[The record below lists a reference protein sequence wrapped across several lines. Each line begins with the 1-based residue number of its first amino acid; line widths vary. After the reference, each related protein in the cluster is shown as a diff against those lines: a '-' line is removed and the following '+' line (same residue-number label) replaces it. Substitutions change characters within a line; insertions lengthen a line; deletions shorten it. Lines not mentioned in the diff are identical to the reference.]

1 MKDYFI
7 TDMKTFLSL
16 LFSIFLVFHVTEKHS
31 DDYEILEN
39 LLHEF
44 LIGASVNDYET
55 HDRFWADDLIYTS
68 SNGERIGKQDI
79 MSGLTVGYT
88 QTDDHNPVYSAE
100 EIQIRIYGEA
110 AVVAF
115 MLVADVPLEPA
126 GTERMLFYNTGTFL
140 KRDGEWRAVAWQ
152 ATRIPD

>member
-1 MKDYFI
+1 
-7 TDMKTFLSL
+7 
-16 LFSIFLVFHVTEKHS
+16 
-31 DDYEILEN
+31 
-39 LLHEF
+39 
-44 LIGASVNDYET
+44 
-55 HDRFWADDLIYTS
+55 
-68 SNGERIGKQDI
+68 

>member
-1 MKDYFI
+1 
-7 TDMKTFLSL
+7 MKTFLSL

-68 SNGERIGKQDI
+68 SNG
-79 MSGLTVGYT
+79 
-88 QTDDHNPVYSAE
+88 
-100 EIQIRIYGEA
+100 
-110 AVVAF
+110 
-115 MLVADVPLEPA
+115 
-126 GTERMLFYNTGTFL
+126 
-140 KRDGEWRAVAWQ
+140 
-152 ATRIPD
+152 